1 MLSSKSTALGVP
13 ISRSY
18 PLFSFLFCLSLF
30 AVGCDAGPAGGEDTD
45 SPSTDTTDTDPA
57 GADTGDTSITGTD
70 PGDTD
75 AADTD
80 VVDTDVVDTDVP
92 CEDADVDSICDNVD
106 LCFGE
111 NSFGDL
117 DADQIC
123 DNTDLCSGDNATLD
137 ADMDGIC
144 GNLDLCVGGDISG
157 DTDADG
163 TCDDQDPCYGV
174 SPNDS
179 DFDGVCDDSDLC
191 SGDDA
196 TGDDDGDFICGDL
209 DVCPLGDD
217 NVDLDA
223 SGYPDACEPVELG
236 RWHNNYGGFGSI
248 AGVYPYASFLIEVGS
263 ACPSVT
269 QGATA
274 LGQGLALSEDQIGTY
289 SFSADDGYDFTA
301 LAACLTDGTA
311 EPITMWGAMS
321 DGPNLP
327 HLGIGGTIA
336 ESDLGGSPDFAGHVL
351 VRIDL
356 EVASVTVQPNGGG
369 GTQVRAVIDWV
380 FYGYALP

>member
-1 MLSSKSTALGVP
+1 ML
-13 ISRSY
+13 
-18 PLFSFLFCLSLF
+18 CLSLF

-92 CEDADVDSICDNVD
+92 CEDADFDSICDNVD

-111 NSFGDL
+111 NTFGDL

-137 ADMDGIC
+137 EDMDGIC
-144 GNLDLCVGGDISG
+144 GNLDLCYGGDISG

-163 TCDDQDPCYGV
+163 TCDDVDPCYGT

-179 DFDGVCDDSDLC
+179 DFDGVCDDADLC
-191 SGDDA
+191 NGDDA

-217 NVDLDA
+217 NVDLDS

-236 RWHNNYGGFGSI
+236 RWHNIYVGFGPIS
-248 AGVYPYASFLIEVGS
+248 GLYPYASFLIEVS
-263 ACPSVT
+263 SSCPSVT

-274 LGQGLALSEDQIGTY
+274 LGQGLALSEDQIGTF

-301 LAACLTDGTA
+301 LAACLTDGTS
-311 EPITMWGAMS
+311 EPITMWGAVS

-327 HLGIGGTIA
+327 HLGIGNTIA
-336 ESDLGGSPDFAGHVL
+336 ESDLGGSPDFAGNVL

-356 EVASVTVQPNGGG
+356 EVASVTVQPSGGG